1 MLNKKRF
8 SMGILLGLF
17 VFMIS
22 NLFCFTEVEAKKKK
36 KKEAP
41 AEVVQ
46 VEPVVLGIER
56 VAEYKELFAG
66 KRVGL
71 ITNPTGITR
80 DFRSSVEVLRKEV
93 NLVALFGPEH
103 GVYGN
108 IAAGDYIEESRDPAT
123 QLPVFSLYGKTKKP
137 NAKMLEDI
145 DILAIDIQDIGTRY
159 YTYTSTLAYAMQGA
173 KEQGK
178 KFVVFDRPN
187 PLGGMIVE
195 GEVLKPGNESF
206 IGLYPTPVRHGLTIG
221 EWAQYVNKEE
231 GIDCDLVVIPM
242 KNWERTMVWSDT
254 GLPWVPTSPNIP
266 TFESAFLYPGL
277 GMIGSTGL
285 ANGVGTPLPFQLVG
299 TSTGVIAEKVAEDL
313 NQLKLEGLYFRPSY
327 FNPRGNSATFAG
339 VQVHITDVHK
349 ARPIRGMLHMM
360 DIFYQN
366 KASTIRFFT
375 GEGERKVDI
384 VVGSSSLRMHPP
396 GRWSELIEV
405 WENEADRFR
414 EKSKPYWLYPEKD
427 KVSKEK

>member
-1 MLNKKRF
+1 MNKF
-8 SMGILLGLF
+8 SIGILLGVF
-17 VFMIS
+17 VFAIS
-22 NLFCFTEVEAKKKK
+22 SIFYPANMEAKKKK
-36 KKEAP
+36 KKEESIEIA
-41 AEVVQ
+41 Q
-46 VEPVVLGIER
+46 KEPVLLGIER
-56 VAEYKELFAG
+56 LEEYKDLFKG

-80 DFRSSVEVLRKEV
+80 DFRSSIEVLKKEV
-93 NLVALFGPEH
+93 DLVALFGPEH

-123 QLPVFSLYGKTKKP
+123 HLPVFSLYGKTKTP
-137 NAKMLEDI
+137 TAKMLEDI
-145 DILAIDIQDIGTRY
+145 DILAIDIQDVGTRY

-178 KFVVFDRPN
+178 TFVVFDRPN

-221 EWAQYVNKEE
+221 EWAQYVNQEQKI
-231 GIDCDLVVIPM
+231 GCDLVVIPM
-242 KNWERTMVWSDT
+242 KNWNRTMVWSDT

-299 TSTGVIAEKVAEDL
+299 TSSGVVAEKVAEEL
-313 NQLKLEGLYFRPSY
+313 NQLKLDGLYFRPSY
-327 FNPRGNSATFAG
+327 FNPRGNSATYAG
-339 VQVHITDVHK
+339 VQVHITDAHK
-349 ARPIRGMLHMM
+349 ARPIRAMLHMM
-360 DIFYQN
+360 DVFYKN

-384 VVGSSSLRMHPP
+384 VVGSSSLRLQEP
-396 GRWSELIEV
+396 GKWSELIEI
-405 WENEADRFR
+405 WEEEASEFR
-414 EKSKPYWLYPEKD
+414 ELSKAYWIYPEKEES
-427 KVSKEK
+427 KKEK